1 MSHPAPASA
10 PHINKTQWQSSA
22 LYIAVV
28 LMWGSTWIA
37 VSMQVENV
45 APAASLLYRFI
56 IAASVMFAWVKW
68 RRLPLRFDLKSHMI
82 FAGLGLCLFSA
93 NFLGIYTAATSITSG
108 LLAVIFSTASLMNII
123 NGAIWMN
130 TRISMRQIIGGM
142 MGLGGLVLVFW
153 PEIAGVED
161 VGSIVGGLLFA
172 LLGTFFFSAGNIVS
186 AKAQASGLPVL
197 SSTAWGMAYGCAV
210 LLLYSLI
217 TGTNFTFEYSPAYI
231 VSLVYLALIG
241 SVAAATAYLTLLGR
255 IGPTAAAY
263 TTVLYPVVALLISTI
278 FEGYEWTM
286 PAMAGLGLV
295 LAGNLIVMRR

>member
-1 MSHPAPASA
+1 MSIRAPGLPTDNA
-10 PHINKTQWQSSA
+10 HWQNSA
-22 LYIAVV
+22 LYAAVV

-45 APAASLLYRFI
+45 APAASLLYRFV

-68 RRLPLRFDLKSHMI
+68 RGLPLRFDLKSHVI

-108 LLAVIFSTASLMNII
+108 LLAVVFSTASLMNII

-130 TRISMRQIIGGM
+130 TRISMRQIAGGM
-142 MGLGGLVLVFW
+142 LGFVGLVLVFW

-161 VGSIVGGLLFA
+161 VGSIMGGLLFA
-172 LLGTFFFSAGNIVS
+172 LLGTFFFSAGNMVS
-186 AKAQASGLPVL
+186 AKAQASGLPIL
-197 SSTAWGMAYGCAV
+197 PSTAWGMGYGCAV
-210 LLLYSLI
+210 LLLYVII
-217 TGTNFTFEYSPAYI
+217 TGTNLNFDGSPAYI
-231 VSLVYLALIG
+231 ISLVYLALIG
-241 SVAAATAYLTLLGR
+241 SVAAVTAYLTLLGR

-278 FEGYEWTM
+278 FESYEWSA
-286 PAMAGLGLV
+286 PAMAGLALV
-295 LAGNLIVMRR
+295 LAGNLIVLRR